1 MLALGLWGL
10 DRGGM
15 WGDEGVTFLVGRRT
29 VPQIWHLLHGV
40 DAVHGLYYLLM
51 HAVLAV
57 HPGEVA
63 LRLPSVCGAAATA
76 GLVAALGV
84 RLARPRVGLWAGL
97 LYAITPLTGHY
108 AQEGRSYALVAAG
121 VAWAT
126 LLLARALEER
136 PGRARSWWP
145 YGAVLAVTFLLHE
158 FAVLVLC
165 AHVLTLAAARAP
177 RATWLGWAR
186 AVAVA
191 GGALLPLAWVS
202 QRQSAQVAWLRI
214 PDWDTTERLARDF
227 LAVTPTGIVFWTS
240 LLLLLLGLGS
250 NRLTS
255 VALPLLLVP
264 PLLLLT
270 VSQFR
275 PLFHE
280 RYVLYALAGAP
291 LLVAAGADR
300 VVGALRWLWLEGRG
314 VPSGRRTE
322 VERVVVGGGSR
333 RELVGAVSGGGH
345 RLGGD
350 RRTGVGA
357 GGGGGVGA
365 RDGVGVGAEVRA
377 GAGWGG
383 GTEPR
388 GGAAVGVGAGAGGRA
403 GAGADAQHR
412 AAAAAAVGAQADAQD
427 GAAAAVEALDGVD
440 VRADVRDRAGGAGEA
455 GVGGGARAATATA
468 TATGAGGGAVVGV
481 RARAEAGAGA
491 RADVRDRAGGAG
503 EAGAGGG
510 TRAAAAATSRP
521 SLTGVDRTTL
531 LRPGTRRPPTAG
543 PTLNRRPPRRTLLA
557 NRTPFTTLATRAN
570 LVTLAGVLAVTAPF
584 LHGLPAYRS
593 DRDAA
598 HRPENLA
605 AVSALAGR
613 ELRPGDP
620 VLFLPSFWRVTASA
634 YPGPFVGDR
643 DLALGESGARSG
655 TLSGREVGPGELRA
669 RLAGVDR
676 VWIVAQSNLLP
687 SRWVPGD
694 PTDRVKLDVVDGEF
708 ARRQEYVRGR
718 VKLALYIRRMP
729 PQAMQSTQPVSTP
742 RPRPA
747 SPNPTPP

>member
-51 HAVLAV
+51 HAVLTV
-57 HPGEVA
+57 HPGEVT

-121 VAWAT
+121 VAGAT
-126 LLLARALEER
+126 LLLVRALEGR
-136 PGRARSWWP
+136 PWWP

-165 AHVLTLAAARAP
+165 AHALTLAAARVP

-186 AVAVA
+186 ATGVAM
-191 GGALLPLAWVS
+191 GTLLPLAWIS

-240 LLLLLLGLGS
+240 LLLILLGLGAG
-250 NRLTS
+250 RLAS

-264 PLLLLT
+264 PVLLLT

-300 VVGALRWLWLEGRG
+300 LVGALRWLWLEGQG
-314 VPSGRRTE
+314 APSGRRAE
-322 VERVVVGGGSR
+322 AERVVARAGR
-333 RELVGAVSGGGH
+333 HRELVGAPSGTSH
-345 RLGGD
+345 RLRND
-350 RRTGVGA
+350 RRTEPEDRTTAAATLGTRDEAAQKA
-357 GGGGGVGA
+357 GGGGEAAAGGGI
-365 RDGVGVGAEVRA
+365 RDGAAAGIRAEVR
-377 GAGWGG
+377 
-383 GTEPR
+383 
-388 GGAAVGVGAGAGGRA
+388 
-403 GAGADAQHR
+403 
-412 AAAAAAVGAQADAQD
+412 AAAAVGA
-427 GAAAAVEALDGVD
+427 GE
-440 VRADVRDRAGGAGEA
+440 RAGGGGEA
-455 GVGGGARAATATA
+455 A
-468 TATGAGGGAVVGV
+468 AGGGNRTA
-481 RARAEAGAGA
+481 
-491 RADVRDRAGGAG
+491 
-503 EAGAGGG
+503 
-510 TRAAAAATSRP
+510 TAATSRP
-521 SLTGVDRTTL
+521 SL
-531 LRPGTRRPPTAG
+531 A
-543 PTLNRRPPRRTLLA
+543 
-557 NRTPFTTLATRAN
+557 RAN
-570 LVTLAGVLAVTAPF
+570 LITLAGALAVTIPF
-584 LHGLPAYRS
+584 LHGLPDYRN

-598 HRPENLA
+598 RRPENLA
-605 AVSALAGR
+605 AVSTLAGR

-620 VLFLPSFWRVTASA
+620 VLFLPSFWRVTALA
-634 YPGPFVGDR
+634 YPRPFVGAR

-708 ARRQEYVRGR
+708 ARRQQYVRGR

-729 PQAMQSTQPVSTP
+729 PQPMQLAPM
-742 RPRPA
+742 PRPA
-747 SPNPTPP
+747 SPSPTPP